1 MLNIQTF
8 LEKYYNKDEKVILA
22 CSAGPDSM
30 FLLYKILETNFRKNV
45 VVCYFNHGTRPET
58 DLEEKFLEELG
69 KKEGFQVEV
78 ASCDFEKIQKLYP
91 SKSFE
96 ELAREKRYQF
106 FDAVLDIYKTDKVLL
121 GHHLDD
127 KIETFFFNLARGTKL
142 TGLINMQ
149 ECSSPSPQ
157 GEVRGGLVS
166 GGGSGVLRPLLEL
179 EKTNILKYLDDNKL
193 KYFIDSSNS
202 ENTYTRNKLRNTII
216 PKFGEVN
223 SSYKKNIK
231 NTINYF
237 EQVKEFIDSEVK
249 IFLEEQ
255 GILIFN
261 SGKYKINT
269 LSINGY
275 FYIEDFN
282 KKTDLLQKEIISHI
296 FHISNGGS
304 TIGLSEANIG
314 DIIKF
319 INGKN
324 NKTIKEIKELKMR
337 KENTIIIY

>member
-8 LEKYYNKDEKVILA
+8 LEKYYSKDEKVILA
-22 CSAGPDSM
+22 CSAWPDSM
-30 FLLYKILETNFRKNV
+30 FLLYKILETEFKENL
-45 VVCYFNHGTRPET
+45 VVCYFNHQTRPET
-58 DLEEKFLEELG
+58 DDEEKFLEEMW
-69 KKEGFQVEV
+69 KKEGFAVEV

-127 KIETFFFNLARGTKL
+127 KIETFFFNLARGSKL
-142 TGLINMQ
+142 TGLINMR
-149 ECSSPSPQ
+149 ECDNW
-157 GEVRGGLVS
+157 EKKW
-166 GGGSGVLRPLLEL
+166 VLRPLLEL
-179 EKTNILKYLDDNKL
+179 EKTDILKFLDKNKL
-193 KYFIDSSNS
+193 KYFIDSSNE

-216 PKFGEVN
+216 PKFEEVN

-255 GILIFN
+255 WILIFN

-269 LSINGY
+269 LNIYGY

-282 KKTDLLQKEIISHI
+282 KKSQLLQKEIIRHI
-296 FHISNGGS
+296 YFISNNNS
-304 TIGLSEANIG
+304 TIWLSEWNIKEV
-314 DIIKF
+314 IKF
-319 INGKN
+319 INWKN
-324 NKTIKEIKELKMR
+324 NKTVKSIQKLEMK